1 MWPVTFT
8 HNNLEIIENIK
19 MYVLIVAG
27 EEVDGNQLLK
37 TPDSV
42 TTGHSNLFLYHVSSF
57 IEVDEIIKIKWF
69 RSWDGIPSQED

>member
-1 MWPVTFT
+1 M
-8 HNNLEIIENIK
+8 IENLI
-19 MYVLIVAG
+19 MYILIVAG

-57 IEVDEIIKIKWF
+57 IEIDEIIYIKW
-69 RSWDGIPSQED
+69 ICLT